1 MKDVLT
7 DLFFII
13 GAVIGAVAFVGLGIL
28 IVIYCYMFMKEF
40 LSHKKLF
47 ASRIIDNALDS
58 RLKNL
63 KKENLE
69 KWFEHIRK
77 KHEKINEELE
87 L

>member
-1 MKDVLT
+1 MKDLLI

-13 GAVIGAVAFVGLGIL
+13 GAVASIGLAIFI
-28 IVIYCYMFMKEF
+28 IIYCYMFMKEF
-40 LSHKKLF
+40 LSHKKWF

-69 KWFEHIRK
+69 KWFEHIRE
-77 KHEKINEELE
+77 KHERLNK
-87 L
+87 

>member
-1 MKDVLT
+1 MKDFLI
-7 DLFFII
+7 DLFFIT
-13 GAVIGAVAFVGLGIL
+13 GAVAFIGLSIF
-28 IVIYCYMFMKEF
+28 IIIYFYMFMKEF

-69 KWFEHIRK
+69 KWIKHIRE
-77 KHEKINEELE
+77 KHERINK
-87 L
+87 

>member
-1 MKDVLT
+1 MKDVLI
-7 DLFFII
+7 DLFFIT
-13 GAVIGAVAFVGLGIL
+13 GAVAFIGLAIF
-28 IVIYCYMFMKEF
+28 IIIYCYMFMKEF
-40 LSHKKLF
+40 LSHKKWF

-77 KHEKINEELE
+77 KHEKINEGIEL
-87 L
+87 

>member
-1 MKDVLT
+1 MKDVLI
-7 DLFFII
+7 DLFFIT
-13 GAVIGAVAFVGLGIL
+13 GAVAFIGLAI
-28 IVIYCYMFMKEF
+28 IIIIYCYMIMKEF
-40 LSHKKLF
+40 LSHKKWL

-69 KWFEHIRK
+69 KWIEHIRD
-77 KHEKINEELE
+77 KHEKINKGLE

>member
-1 MKDVLT
+1 MKDVLI
-7 DLFFII
+7 DLFFIT
-13 GAVIGAVAFVGLGIL
+13 GAVAFIGLAIF
-28 IVIYCYMFMKEF
+28 IIIYCYMFMKEF

-77 KHEKINEELE
+77 KHEKINEGIEL
-87 L
+87 

>member
-1 MKDVLT
+1 MKDFLI

-13 GAVIGAVAFVGLGIL
+13 GAVASIGLAIL
-28 IVIYCYMFMKEF
+28 AIIYFYMFMKEF
-40 LSHKKLF
+40 LSHKKIF

-77 KHEKINEELE
+77 KHEKINKELE

>member
-1 MKDVLT
+1 MKDFLI

-13 GAVIGAVAFVGLGIL
+13 GAVAFIGLGIL
-28 IVIYCYMFMKEF
+28 IIIYCYMFMKEF
-40 LSHKKLF
+40 LSHKKWF

-69 KWFEHIRK
+69 KWFEHVREKHK
-77 KHEKINEELE
+77 KIKKRIEL
-87 L
+87 

>member
-1 MKDVLT
+1 MKDFLI
-7 DLFFII
+7 DLFFIT
-13 GAVIGAVAFVGLGIL
+13 GAVAFIGLSIF
-28 IVIYCYMFMKEF
+28 IIIYCYMFMKEF
-40 LSHKKLF
+40 LSHKKWF

-77 KHEKINEELE
+77 KYERLNNEKI
-87 L
+87 